1 MEFYFTKPKAFHL
14 GRYVIPVGDFGQ
26 LVALKQPLHFRKI
39 AIGHI
44 QCLLVN
50 IHIIIM
56 TMGNTFLIVILS
68 LIVRTHI
75 ITPRLRDRFTNSH
88 NEAKWLHS
96 LVPRGRGYVNTVP
109 QVATAIVIKVLLT
122 VIPSPYLSA
131 ASPMSGPLLFITESL
146 SLSKQ

>member
-1 MEFYFTKPKAFHL
+1 
-14 GRYVIPVGDFGQ
+14 
-26 LVALKQPLHFRKI
+26 
-39 AIGHI
+39 
-44 QCLLVN
+44 
-50 IHIIIM
+50 
-56 TMGNTFLIVILS
+56 MGNTFLIVILS
-68 LIVRTHI
+68 LIVRTHII

-122 VIPSPYLSA
+122 VIPSPCFSV
-131 ASPMSGPLLFITESL
+131 ASPMSGPLLFTTESL